1 MAEPE
6 EYIKASAKL
15 FKKRK
20 KPEKP
25 KEEGMKGD

>member
-6 EYIKASAKL
+6 EYIKAFAKL

-20 KPEKP
+20 KPEKTEEAER
-25 KEEGMKGD
+25 KE